1 MSGQQPPRN
10 RPPNPAEVARLE
22 MAHAALGRFRA
33 EMVHEFRTPLQAVG
47 GYVDLMGDGFMVR

>member
-1 MSGQQPPRN
+1 
-10 RPPNPAEVARLE
+10 